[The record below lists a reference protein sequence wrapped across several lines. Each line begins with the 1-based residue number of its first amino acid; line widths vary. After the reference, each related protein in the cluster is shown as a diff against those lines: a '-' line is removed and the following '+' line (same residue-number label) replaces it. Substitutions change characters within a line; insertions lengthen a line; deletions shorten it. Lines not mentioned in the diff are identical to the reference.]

1 MSTLNTGRPITKS
14 GKGAAKKRT
23 SARKWYQNLSDA
35 EKQAYVQ
42 RRSKGAQRKA
52 DRKRLKSDKSK
63 RNAYHRTLTSPQH
76 AAEKA
81 GKLKQP
87 ANCQYPGCNRTPVQF
102 HHTGSDPL
110 EGKWYCARHNVR
122 AIPKKGS

>member
-1 MSTLNTGRPITKS
+1 MSILRTGRPRTK
-14 GKGAAKKRT
+14 KGAGAEEKRT
-23 SARKWYQNLSDA
+23 SARKWYQKLSDA

-52 DRKRLKSDKSK
+52 DRKRLAHDKGK
-63 RNAYHRTLTSPQH
+63 RNTYHRTLTSKQH

-87 ANCQYPGCNRTPVQF
+87 AHCQYPGCTRTPVQF
-102 HHTGSDPL
+102 HHTGKDPL
-110 EGKWYCARHNVR
+110 VGKWLCPVHNNR
-122 AIPKKGS
+122 SKPTK